1 MLDIKKSSLKKYIP
15 KFKNKRVLVVGDLM
29 LDDYIWGNVT
39 RISPEAPIPIIE
51 VTKEETKPGGAANVV
66 LNLISLGAKVYCAGV
81 AGKDANAKKL
91 LDALNK
97 KGVDT
102 DAVILDAARP
112 TTVKTRV
119 IAYHQQVV
127 RIDKEKKLALAPA
140 VVAKIHKSIKKIMP
154 KIDAVI
160 FSDYNK
166 GMITRQT
173 VEEIIDMAKG
183 KIIAVDP
190 KPKNIS
196 VFNGITIITPNKKE
210 ASEATSIAID
220 SKEALSHAGM
230 ELLSMLN
237 AKAVLITRGEE
248 GMSLFEHGREDSI
261 PTVAKEVY
269 DVTGAGDTVVSVV
282 TLALAAGSDFRE
294 AAVMA
299 NVAAGIVVGEMG
311 VATVTPKQFAA
322 ALDENE

>member
-1 MLDIKKSSLKKYIP
+1 MKAISSEKLKKYIP
-15 KFKNKRVLVVGDLM
+15 RFKNKRVLVVGDLM
-29 LDDYIWGNVT
+29 LDDYIWGKVT
-39 RISPEAPIPIIE
+39 RISPEAPIPVIE

-81 AGKDANAKKL
+81 AGRDANAKKL
-91 LDALNK
+91 LSYLNDR
-97 KGVDT
+97 GVDT
-102 DAVILDAARP
+102 ASVALDPARP

-119 IAYHQQVV
+119 IAHHQQVV
-127 RIDKEKKLALAPA
+127 RIDKETRLALAPA
-140 VVAKIHKSIKKIMP
+140 IVAKIHKSIKKIMP
-154 KIDAVI
+154 KIDAII

-166 GMITRQT
+166 GMITRQM

-183 KIIAVDP
+183 RIIAVDP

-196 VFNGITIITPNKKE
+196 IFSGITIITPNKKE
-210 ASEATSIAID
+210 ASEGTNITID
-220 SKEALSHAGM
+220 SEEALRHAGM
-230 ELLSMLN
+230 ELMSMVN
-237 AKAVLITRGEE
+237 AKAVLVTRGEE
-248 GMSLFEHGREDSI
+248 GMSLFEHGEESSI

-282 TLALAAGSDFRE
+282 TLALAAGADFKE

-311 VATVTPKQFAA
+311 VATVTPRQLSA
-322 ALDENE
+322 ALTENE

>member
-1 MLDIKKSSLKKYIP
+1 MLEIKKSSLKKYIP

-29 LDDYIWGNVT
+29 LDDYIYGKVT
-39 RISPEAPIPIIE
+39 RISPEAPIPVIE
-51 VTKEETKPGGAANVV
+51 VEKEETKPGGAANVV

-81 AGKDANAKKL
+81 AGKDTNAKKL
-91 LDALNK
+91 LDALNER
-97 KGVDT
+97 GVNT
-102 DAVILDAARP
+102 EAVIQDGARP

-119 IAYHQQVV
+119 IAHHQQVV

-140 VVAKIHKSIKKIMP
+140 VVQKIHKSIKKIMP

-190 KPKNIS
+190 KPNNIS
-196 VFNGITIITPNKKE
+196 IFSGITIITPNKKE
-210 ASEATSIAID
+210 ASEATNVSID

-248 GMSLFEHGREDSI
+248 GMSLFEHGEEASI

-269 DVTGAGDTVVSVV
+269 DVTGAGDTVVGVV
-282 TLALAAGSDFRE
+282 TLALAAGANFKE

-311 VATVTPKQFAA
+311 VATVTPKQLTA
-322 ALDENE
+322 ALNE

>member
-29 LDDYIWGNVT
+29 LDDYIWGKVT
-39 RISPEAPIPIIE
+39 RISPEAPIPVIE
-51 VTKEETKPGGAANVV
+51 VEKEETKPGGAANVV
-66 LNLISLGAKVYCAGV
+66 LNLISLGAKVHCAGV
-81 AGKDANAKKL
+81 AGKDADAKKL
-91 LDALNK
+91 LGALNK

-102 DAVILDAARP
+102 GAVILDAARP

-119 IAYHQQVV
+119 IAHHQQVV

-140 VVAKIHKSIKKIMP
+140 VVKKMHASIKKIMP

-196 VFNGITIITPNKKE
+196 VFHGITIITPNKKE
-210 ASEATSIAID
+210 AAEATNITID

-237 AKAVLITRGEE
+237 AKAVLITKGEE
-248 GMSLFEHGREDSI
+248 GMSLFEHGKEDSI

-282 TLALAAGSDFRE
+282 TLALAAGSNFRE

-311 VATVTPKQFAA
+311 VATVTPKQFAK
-322 ALDENE
+322 ALDE